1 MSYMEVKIIE
11 YEDEDGIDGYEV
23 FALDDTLHIR
33 VGNSVAT
40 MAAPDSDG
48 WANETV
54 EFAYKV
60 AQALFDRI
68 NTELLREILLN
79 RK

>member
-1 MSYMEVKIIE
+1 MEVKVIE
-11 YEDEDGIDGYEV
+11 YEDEDGLEGYEV

-48 WANETV
+48 WTNETV
-54 EFAYKV
+54 EFAYKI

-68 NTELLREILLN
+68 NTELLRKRLLN
-79 RK
+79 RE